1 MIASMTAYGR
11 AEGAGEWGQATW
23 EIRSV
28 NHRYLEASVRLP
40 EDLRMLEN
48 TFREHISSRLKRG
61 KVDCTLRFE
70 TDTSAASELSI
81 NSELAQKLINSAES
95 LQTTMKNPAPV
106 SSIEILRWP
115 GVIDREALDLEQI
128 GKPLLQLLDTAL
140 ETLIEARKREGEKI
154 HGMITERCN
163 MAATKVIQVREL
175 LPAIMDGLR
184 DKWINRARELN
195 SELDNDRLEQE
206 MLLVAQKMDVA
217 EELDRLDAH
226 IEEVK
231 RALDETNPVGRRLD
245 FLMQEMNR
253 EANTLGSKSAHID
266 SSNASVDLKVLIE
279 QMREQIQNI
288 E

>member
-1 MIASMTAYGR
+1 MIVSMTAYGR
-11 AEGAGEWGQATW
+11 AEGSGEWGQATW

-28 NHRYLEASVRLP
+28 NHRYLEATVRMP

-48 TFREHISSRLKRG
+48 SFREHISSKLKRG

-70 TDTSAASELSI
+70 TDTSTVSELSI
-81 NSELAQKLINSAES
+81 NSELTQKLINSAES
-95 LQTTMKNPAPV
+95 LQATMANPAPV
-106 SSIEILRWP
+106 SPIEILRWP
-115 GVIDREALDLEQI
+115 GVIDREAPDPEQI
-128 GKPLLQLLDTAL
+128 GKPLLQLLDAAL
-140 ETLIEARKREGEKI
+140 ETLIEARIREGEKI
-154 HGMITERCN
+154 HGMITERCDV
-163 MAATKVIQVREL
+163 AAIKVAEVREL

-184 DKWINRARELN
+184 DKWLNRARELN

-206 MLLVAQKMDVA
+206 MLLLAQKMDVA

-226 IEEVK
+226 IGEVK
-231 RALDETNPVGRRLD
+231 RALEETNPVGRRLD